1 MSSSAFSFSILR
13 RDVDEQTIN
22 VDVDRAQIEI
32 D

>member
-13 RDVDEQTIN
+13 RDLDEEQTIN
-22 VDVDRAQIEI
+22 VDRAQIEI